1 MSSNSK
7 AYSLFLGNIF
17 ILALFISMVTARRFT
32 VTPPDVEDH
41 HINNLIRIEVRPKI
55 SKSAPCACHKP
66 PSGKD
71 SISFPIL

>member
-7 AYSLFLGNIF
+7 AYSQFLGNIF
-17 ILALFISMVTARRFT
+17 ILALFISMVTARRLT
-32 VTPPDVEDH
+32 VMPPDVKDH
-41 HINNLIRIEVRPKI
+41 HINNLIRIGVHVNFPKP
-55 SKSAPCACHKP
+55 APYSIGNP